1 MSDTPVGINAE
12 NAGLFS
18 AAAYTPIRE
27 PDTGRAGAMS

>member
-18 AAAYTPIRE
+18 AAYTPIGQA
-27 PDTGRAGAMS
+27 DTGRAGAMS